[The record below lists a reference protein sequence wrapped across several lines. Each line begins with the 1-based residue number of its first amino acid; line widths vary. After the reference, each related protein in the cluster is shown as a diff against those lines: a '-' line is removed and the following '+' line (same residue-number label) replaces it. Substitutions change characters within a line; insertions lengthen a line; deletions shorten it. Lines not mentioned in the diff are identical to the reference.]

1 MNVVNRGFP
10 RLCLLAVLLAGRT
23 AWSFDVEEVRWG
35 FDGRVAV
42 GRFNPLSVLVSNN
55 TPNPVDGELRLTKL
69 QGPQP
74 VDATIVE
81 PVFLSPFTSRWVQ
94 LYPFVTS
101 DLDDWSLRFGRDS
114 FPLPR
119 PRPGTKQIV
128 ALESSNRLGRASGAA
143 RSFPDELF
151 PPFVTATDALG
162 GVVLD
167 HVPRW
172 EEARRRAFMD
182 WLYLGGSLV
191 LLQQPDGR
199 FPEFIGSMATLNSPA
214 GDATLGAGMVRRV
227 DKVKA
232 EFSRDQLKSVL
243 ASLTKDPLDLL
254 GKEGEEDQANQPSRP
269 RYDENDA
276 TEALGWS
283 RFFSTLREMTNPEHS
298 WLLLHLMFWVY
309 IGTVFPG
316 AYLCGQKWVDYRLVY
331 VAILGSVVVFGF
343 LFAMVGRRG
352 YGESTSV
359 NTVAILRPLPD
370 GAVDVTSWSNAF
382 VTSGGDYDV
391 RHAGIGNLYSTCQ
404 MSEKVKGE
412 IRNGAEG
419 GFVVDIPPYSSR
431 EFAHRGRVEGPVP
444 KVEIQKFDAN
454 ADSIV
459 ALQLKVTGL
468 DKPPLQAYALYRQRV
483 YALRYVDGELTL
495 GHSLGTAAGF
505 LKVQGYGGWQQAQP
519 YYNRQNGGAEQDL
532 YQQLWQPLILR
543 SQGIATDSD
552 TKAYEM
558 PPGIVRVLLYTDL
571 PEAYMASTPE
581 LIGRQGRAL
590 YVMNLSP

>member
-1 MNVVNRGFP
+1 MSAMNRGFP
-10 RLCLLAVLLAGRT
+10 GLCLLAALLAGRA

-55 TPNPVDGELRLTKL
+55 TASPVDGELRLTKL
-69 QGPQP
+69 QGAQS

-94 LYPFVTS
+94 LYPFVTN
-101 DLDDWSLRFGRDS
+101 DNDDWSLRFGRS
-114 FPLPR
+114 TFPLPR
-119 PRPGTKQIV
+119 PRPGQKQVI
-128 ALESSNRLGRASGAA
+128 ALESSNRLERASGAA

-182 WLYLGGSLV
+182 WLYLGGTLV

-199 FPEFIGSMATLNSPA
+199 FPEFIGSMAALNSPA
-214 GDATLGAGMVRRV
+214 GDATIGAGLVRRV
-227 DKVKA
+227 EKVKA
-232 EFSRDQLKSVL
+232 EFDRDQLKSVL
-243 ASLTKDPLDLL
+243 ASLTKDPLELA
-254 GKEGEEDQANQPSRP
+254 GKEGEEDEASRRSGP

-359 NTVAILRPLPD
+359 NTVAILRPLAD
-370 GAVDVTSWSNAF
+370 GAVDVTSWSNTF
-382 VTSGGDYDV
+382 VTSGGDYLI
-391 RHAGIGNLYSTCQ
+391 RHDGLGNLYSTCQ

-412 IRNGAEG
+412 VRNGAEG

-431 EFAHRGRVEGPVP
+431 EFAHRGRIEGPVP
-444 KVEIQKFDAN
+444 KVEILKFDAN
-454 ADSIV
+454 SEAIA

-468 DKPPLQAYALYRQRV
+468 DKPPQQAYALYRDRV
-483 YALRYVDGELTL
+483 YALRYADGELTL
-495 GHSLGTAAGF
+495 GHSLGSTEGF
-505 LKVQGYGGWQQAQP
+505 LKVQGYGGWQQSRP
-519 YYNRQNGGAEQDL
+519 YYYQQNTNSETDL

-552 TKAYEM
+552 TKAFRLA
-558 PPGIVRVLLYTDL
+558 PGIVRLLLYTDL
-571 PEAYMASTPE
+571 PGAYLASTPE